1 MNVLDANIL
10 LYAYDTKSPRH
21 PQARAW
27 LERAFSESQLVGL
40 PWQSIAAF
48 LRVMTNVKLPGDRY
62 SPEEASQVVDEWL
75 EQPNV
80 RLLLPGPGHW
90 PLLRQM
96 IVEGQVRG
104 SMISDAEI
112 AAITVEHGGLLHTA
126 DRDFTRFPSLRWTNP
141 FLSGK

>member
-10 LYAYDTKSPRH
+10 LYAYDTQSPKHAQTRV
-21 PQARAW
+21 W
-27 LERAFSESQLVGL
+27 LERTFSESRLVGL
-40 PWQSIAAF
+40 PWLSIAAF
-48 LRVMTNVKLPGDRY
+48 LRVITNARLPGDRY

-80 RLLLPGPGHW
+80 RLLTPTQGHW
-90 PLLRQM
+90 PLVRRM

-112 AAITVEHGGLLHTA
+112 AAITIEHGGLLYTL
-126 DRDFTRFPSLRWTNP
+126 DRDFARFPNLRWANP
-141 FLSGK
+141 LK